1 MMEQERW
8 QLNRAGLFN
17 FWYFDDEELPCAEGK
32 LLLRGANGSG
42 KSVTMQSLITVLL
55 DGKKSSDRLDPFGS
69 RARRMEDYLL
79 GEKDV
84 AEQDERTGYLYLEY
98 ARPDKGQ
105 YLTTGIG
112 LRAKRQSSLDFWGF
126 AILDNRRI
134 GRDFLLYKTER
145 DADGEVLK
153 IPLSRRELENR
164 LGEGG
169 QIVRTQQEY
178 MALVN
183 KHVFGFRDLETFE
196 DLMKLLIQLRSPKLS
211 KDFRP
216 TVVYEILTES
226 LPALTDEELRPLSD
240 TIENM
245 DQIKSQLDQAV
256 REDQALNR
264 LLKVYDAYNQRVLC
278 EKGEGLVQA
287 YKRHRQGL
295 SRLAEAEES
304 LTAGEEKL
312 RASER
317 ELEELKREQA
327 VLDKEKDELQDHDVF
342 RAERE
347 RSALLQDQET
357 YRAEREKKERA
368 LGGKEAQERETRA
381 SIGQEEEK
389 ERQGQKEVEER
400 LDEMDFLA
408 EEAGFQSHEVAVDEF
423 RSQFERNFSFNL
435 WRKEA
440 KDHEE
445 YLDKVLAL
453 FREERQAQERYRLAE
468 LDLGEAAKAL
478 DQAQFENKKWADV
491 LEDERAKWINQVFAW
506 HQENQELK
514 LEQEDL
520 QLLMQRVRLCPD
532 SYPWEVLKEP
542 VQAAQDWLRQQ
553 VLVKLADLR
562 HFITRQEEKIEAAK
576 TELQEWQGQKDP
588 EPPRHAQTEE
598 ARRALAAA
606 RVPFLP
612 FYAAVEFHEH
622 VPGELRASLEAALK
636 EAGILDALIVGSAEA
651 SIESDRILEPNPR
664 FMTHTLAEYF
674 YPTPAAG
681 VEISAED
688 IDNVLRTVLVGDQP
702 NDAGRTSHAGRT
714 YGKDSGS
721 AATVIMEDGGYRIGL
736 IQGRAPREQESIYIG
751 KEARRQYR
759 LKEIARLEADLTSLR
774 SERADLVREREQLEH
789 RLELMAEEAARY
801 PSERELKAAYQELD
815 SSRRQI
821 QVLEQDV
828 EKKNAKL
835 KTELEQWQELKLRL
849 RELTRT
855 SILAFSEQAYA
866 KGVLSFKGYREHLGQ
881 LEVLWQK
888 IFSARS
894 RLELQRSRL
903 EELTQEVDELKG
915 ELEVLRGKE
924 ATLKAKLEKVEARLQ
939 KLGADEIR
947 RRVRQVVE
955 RLQQLPAAI
964 EDKITEAE
972 ARRNTQG
979 QRLRELQRL
988 RREQS
993 LSQALE
999 KEWLRVFVEERK
1011 LHQGFYS
1018 TSEADE
1024 QEDKNQ
1030 EVSKGQVVSKPA
1042 LPEEVVSDE
1051 RLAFY
1056 LKEAQAVAAAGG
1068 KGAAGERESLQ
1079 ERVSD
1084 AFFREQGNLVE
1095 YRPALQ
1101 TLFESEEEF
1110 DDFSD
1115 MEESADSA
1123 YADFYDLYRGRW
1135 QELRTKARRTY
1146 LLLEYEGKK
1155 VNPYYARSQMEK
1167 NIALQEQLLNEK
1179 DRELYEEIIMHSVGR
1194 IIRGRIQRAEHW
1206 VEEMNHLMAQR
1217 DTSSGLNFS
1226 VRWRPRTAEYE
1237 EEMDTEDLVQLLK
1250 ADPRLLKESD
1260 MARIVGHFRS
1270 KIERAKSVL
1279 AEKGYGESFHQII
1292 KEMLDYRQWF
1302 AFTLYYQK
1310 SGERRKELTNHVFY
1324 TFSGGEKAMA
1334 MYIPLFS
1341 AAYSRYSDARP
1352 EAPRLISLDEAFAG
1366 VDENNIRDMFDL
1378 MERLGFNYIINSQ
1391 ALWGDYDTVAKLSI
1405 CELVRPKNAS
1415 WVTVI
1420 RYFWDGKVRR
1430 LVEERDMS
1438 EELGEQLEAVA
1449 GR

>member
-1 MMEQERW
+1 MEQERW

-32 LLLRGANGSG
+32 LLLRGSNGSG

-55 DGKKSSDRLDPFGS
+55 DGKKSPDRLDPFGS

-79 GEKDV
+79 GEKEV
-84 AEQDERTGYLYLEY
+84 VEQDERTGYLYLEY
-98 ARPDKGQ
+98 TRPGRGQ

-112 LRAKRQSSLDFWGF
+112 LRAKRQSSLEFWGF
-126 AILDNRRI
+126 VLLDNRRI
-134 GRDFLLYKTER
+134 GQDFLLYKTER
-145 DADGEVLK
+145 DSEGEPVK

-169 QIVRTQQEY
+169 QVVRTQQEY
-178 MALVN
+178 MGLVN
-183 KHVFGFRDLETFE
+183 KYVFGFRDLETFE

-256 REDQALNR
+256 REEQALHR
-264 LLKVYDAYNQRVLC
+264 LLKVYDLYNQRVLW

-287 YKRHRQGL
+287 HKRCQQGL
-295 SRLAEAEES
+295 RRVAEAEET
-304 LTAGEEKL
+304 LAAGEEKK

-317 ELEELKREQA
+317 ELQELKREQE
-327 VLDKEKDELQDHDVF
+327 VLNKEKDELQNHDVF

-347 RSALLQDQET
+347 RSALLQDREVLV
-357 YRAEREKKERA
+357 AEREKRERA
-368 LGGKEAQERETRA
+368 LGGKQTQERDIRTN
-381 SIGQEEEK
+381 IGQEEEK
-389 ERQGQKEVEER
+389 ERQGRKDVEER

-423 RSQFERNFSFNL
+423 RREFEQNFSFNL

-445 YLDKVLAL
+445 YLDKVLSM
-453 FREERQAQERYRLAE
+453 FREEGQAQERYRLAE

-478 DQAQFENKKWADV
+478 DQAQFESKKWADV
-491 LEDERAKWINQVFAW
+491 LDEERSKWVTEVFAW
-506 HQENQELK
+506 QQENKELK
-514 LEQEDL
+514 LEQGDL
-520 QLLMQRVRLCPD
+520 QMLAQRVRLCPD
-532 SYPWEVLKEP
+532 RYGWDVLREP
-542 VQAAQDWLRQQ
+542 VSAAQDKLRQQ
-553 VLVKLADLR
+553 VLIRMADLK
-562 HFITRQEEKIEAAK
+562 HLITKQEQKIEETKAQ
-576 TELQEWQGQKDP
+576 LQEWHGQKDP

-598 ARRALAAA
+598 ARRSLAAA
-606 RVPFLP
+606 GVPFLP

-622 VPGELRASLEAALK
+622 VPREQRACLESALK
-636 EAGILDALIVGSAEA
+636 ETGILDALLIGGSGTR
-651 SIESDRILEPNPR
+651 IESDRILKPNPQ

-674 YPTPAAG
+674 YPTPVAG
-681 VEISAED
+681 VSISAED
-688 IDNVLRTVLVGDQP
+688 IDNVLRTVLVGDSA
-702 NDAGRTSHAGRT
+702 DAGANE
-714 YGKDSGS
+714 
-721 AATVIMEDGGYRIGL
+721 TVIAEDGGYRIGL
-736 IQGRAPREQESIYIG
+736 IQGQAPREQESIYIG

-759 LKEIARLEADLTSLR
+759 LKEIARLEAELAELR
-774 SERADLVREREQLEH
+774 GERGDFVQQYELLEEK
-789 RLELMAEEAARY
+789 LELIAEEASRY

-815 SSRRQI
+815 LSKRQI
-821 QVLEQDV
+821 KVLEQDV
-828 EKKNAKL
+828 EKKNVKL
-835 KTELEQWQELKLRL
+835 KGELEKWQGIKLRL

-855 SILAFSEQAYA
+855 STLAFTEEAYA
-866 KGVLSFKGYREHLGQ
+866 TGTLRFKAYREHFSQ

-888 IFSARS
+888 IQSARS

-903 EELTQEVDELKG
+903 QDLAQEVDDLKG
-915 ELEVLRGKE
+915 ELEVLVDKE
-924 ATLKAKLEKVEARLQ
+924 ATLKARLGKVEERLNE
-939 KLGADEIR
+939 LGADEIR
-947 RRVRQVVE
+947 IRVRQVVE
-955 RLQQLPAAI
+955 CLTRLPGEI
-964 EDKITEAE
+964 EGKVKEAE
-972 ARRNTQG
+972 ARRKDQE
-979 QRLRELQRL
+979 QRVRELGHMHQ
-988 RREQS
+988 EQG
-993 LSQALE
+993 LSQELE
-999 KEWLRVFVEERK
+999 GKWLEVFAEELK
-1011 LHQGFYS
+1011 LQQGFGL
-1018 TSEADE
+1018 TSE
-1024 QEDKNQ
+1024 
-1030 EVSKGQVVSKPA
+1030 VSEEGWGGQDVHKEAYSN
-1042 LPEEVVSDE
+1042 E

-1056 LKEAQAVAAAGG
+1056 LKEAQNVLAASG
-1068 KGAAGERESLQ
+1068 KGGAGERESLQ

-1110 DDFSD
+1110 VAP
-1115 MEESADSA
+1115 EIEIEQETEALQAVEGAHADL
-1123 YADFYDLYRGRW
+1123 YDLYRGRW
-1135 QELRTKARRTY
+1135 QELRSKARRTY
-1146 LLLEYEGKK
+1146 LVLEYDGKK
-1155 VNPYYARSQMEK
+1155 VNPYYASSQMEK

-1250 ADPRLLKESD
+1250 SDPRLLKESD

-1292 KEMLDYRQWF
+1292 KEMLDYRKWF

-1352 EAPRLISLDEAFAG
+1352 DAPRLISLDEAFAG

-1391 ALWGDYDTVAKLSI
+1391 ALWGDYDTVANLAI

-1420 RYFWDGKVRR
+1420 RYLWDGKVRR
-1430 LVEERDMS
+1430 LLEDRVMS
-1438 EELGEQLEAVA
+1438 EEPGDQLEAVA

>member
-17 FWYFDDEELPCAEGK
+17 FWYFDDEELPCAGGK

-84 AEQDERTGYLYLEY
+84 TDLDERTGYLYLEY
-98 ARPDKGQ
+98 ARPGKGQ

-126 AILDNRRI
+126 ALLDNRRI
-134 GRDFLLYKTER
+134 GQDFLLYKTER
-145 DADGEVLK
+145 DSDGDTVK

-169 QIVRTQQEY
+169 QVVRTQQEY

-183 KHVFGFRDLETFE
+183 KHVFGFRDLETFD

-256 REDQALNR
+256 REEQALQR
-264 LLKVYDAYNQRVLC
+264 LLKVYDQYNQRVYW

-287 YKRHRQGL
+287 HKRRQQGL
-295 SRLAEAEES
+295 RRVVEAEET
-304 LTAGEEKL
+304 LAAGETEV
-312 RASER
+312 RAAER
-317 ELEELKREQA
+317 ELEELKREQE
-327 VLDKEKDELQDHDVF
+327 VLDKEKDELQNHDVF
-342 RAERE
+342 RAERD
-347 RSALLQDQET
+347 RSALLLDQQGL
-357 YRAEREKKERA
+357 RAEREKKERT
-368 LGGKEAQERETRA
+368 LGGKEIQERETRTQ
-381 SIGQEEEK
+381 IGLEEEK
-389 ERQGQKEVEER
+389 ERQGGKEAEAH

-408 EEAGFQSHEVAVDEF
+408 EEAGFQSHEVAADEF
-423 RSQFERNFSFNL
+423 RREFERNFSFNL

-445 YLDKVLAL
+445 YLDKVLSM

-478 DQAQFENKKWADV
+478 DQAQFESKKWADV
-491 LEDERAKWINQVFAW
+491 LEEERSRWVAEVFAW
-506 HQENQELK
+506 QQENKELK
-514 LEQEDL
+514 LEPGDL
-520 QLLMQRVRLCPD
+520 QLLAQRVRLCPD
-532 SYPWEVLKEP
+532 SYPWDVLREP
-542 VQAAQDWLRQQ
+542 VRAAQDKLRQQ
-553 VLVKLADLR
+553 VLLKIADIKHL
-562 HFITRQEEKIEAAK
+562 ISKQEQKIEETK

-588 EPPRHAQTEE
+588 EPPRHVQTEE
-598 ARRALAAA
+598 ARRALAGAG
-606 RVPFLP
+606 VPFLP

-622 VPGELRASLEAALK
+622 ISGEQRADLEAALK
-636 EAGILDALIVGSAEA
+636 EAGILDALIVGASGAELK
-651 SIESDRILEPNPR
+651 SDRILEPNPQ

-674 YPTPAAG
+674 YPTPVAG
-681 VEISAED
+681 VEISASD
-688 IDNVLRTVLVGDQP
+688 IDNVLRTVLVGDSTESGP
-702 NDAGRTSHAGRT
+702 AG
-714 YGKDSGS
+714 
-721 AATVIMEDGGYRIGL
+721 TVITEDGGYRIGL

-759 LKEIARLEADLTSLR
+759 LKEMARLEAELALLR
-774 SERADLVREREQLEH
+774 SERADLVQEREQYEQKLEW
-789 RLELMAEEAARY
+789 MDGEAARY
-801 PSERELKAAYQELD
+801 PSERELKTAYQELD

-828 EKKNAKL
+828 AKKNLKL
-835 KTELEQWQELKLRL
+835 KTELERWQELKQRL

-855 SILAFSEQAYA
+855 SILAFNEEAYV
-866 KGVLSFKGYREHLGQ
+866 KGVLSFKAYREHLGQ

-888 IFSARS
+888 IISARS
-894 RLELQRSRL
+894 RLQLQQARL

-915 ELEVLRGKE
+915 ELEVLRGRE
-924 ATLKAKLEKVEARLQ
+924 ATLKAKLEKVEARLHE
-939 KLGADEIR
+939 LGADEIR

-955 RLQQLPAAI
+955 RLQGLPGEI
-964 EDKITEAE
+964 EHKVKENAN
-972 ARRNTQG
+972 RRKDQE
-979 QRLRELQRL
+979 QRIRELKRL

-993 LSQALE
+993 LSEALE
-999 KEWLRVFVEERK
+999 QQWLEVFTEERK
-1011 LHQGFYS
+1011 LHQGFYAAPEILEPEGQ
-1018 TSEADE
+1018 EAAVPTE
-1024 QEDKNQ
+1024 N
-1030 EVSKGQVVSKPA
+1030 V
-1042 LPEEVVSDE
+1042 PEE

-1068 KGAAGERESLQ
+1068 KGGAGERESLQ

-1101 TLFESEEEF
+1101 TLFESEDEF
-1110 DDFSD
+1110 S
-1115 MEESADSA
+1115 ELAEPADREGASET
-1123 YADFYDLYRGRW
+1123 DLYDLYRGRW
-1135 QELRTKARRTY
+1135 QELRAKARRTY
-1146 LLLEYEGKK
+1146 LVVEYEGKK

-1250 ADPRLLKESD
+1250 SDPRLLKESD

-1302 AFTLYYQK
+1302 VFTLYYQK

-1391 ALWGDYDTVAKLSI
+1391 ALWGDYDTVASLSI

-1420 RYFWDGKVRR
+1420 RYLWDGQVRR
-1430 LVEERDMS
+1430 LVEERDLS
-1438 EELGEQLEAVA
+1438 EEPAEAYGAAA

>member
-1 MMEQERW
+1 MELERW

-79 GEKDV
+79 GEKEV
-84 AEQDERTGYLYLEY
+84 VEQDERTGYLYLEY
-98 ARPDKGQ
+98 ARPGRGQ

-126 AILDNRRI
+126 VILDNRRI

-145 DADGEVLK
+145 DSEGETVK

-169 QIVRTQQEY
+169 QVVRTQQEY

-256 REDQALNR
+256 REEQALQR
-264 LLKVYDAYNQRVLC
+264 LLKVYDQYNQRVFW

-287 YKRHRQGL
+287 HKRRQQGL
-295 SRLAEAEES
+295 SRVAEAEKA
-304 LTAGEEKL
+304 LAAGNEEL
-312 RASER
+312 NASKR
-317 ELEELKREQA
+317 ELEELKREQD
-327 VLDKEKDELQDHDVF
+327 VLDKEKEELQDHDVF

-347 RSALLQDQET
+347 RSLLLQEQQAL
-357 YRAEREKKERA
+357 RAEREKKERA
-368 LGGKEAQERETRA
+368 VSAKETQERETRA
-381 SIGQEEEK
+381 HIVQEEEK
-389 ERQGQKEVEER
+389 ERQGRKEVEER

-408 EEAGFQSHEVAVDEF
+408 EEAGFQSHEVATDEF
-423 RSQFERNFSFNL
+423 KGQIEQNFSFNL

-440 KDHEE
+440 RDHEE
-445 YLDKVLAL
+445 YLDKAL
-453 FREERQAQERYRLAE
+453 SMFREERQAQERYRLAE

-478 DQAQFENKKWADV
+478 DQAQFESKKWADV
-491 LEDERAKWINQVFAW
+491 LEEERANWVNQVFAW
-506 HQENQELK
+506 NQDNKELK
-514 LEQEDL
+514 LEQEEL
-520 QLLMQRVRLCPD
+520 QLLMQRIRLCPD
-532 SYPWEVLKEP
+532 SYSWDVLREP
-542 VQAAQDWLRQQ
+542 VRAAQDRLRQQ
-553 VLVKLADLR
+553 VLVGIADLK
-562 HFITRQEEKIEAAK
+562 HLITRQEEKIEAVKA
-576 TELQEWQGQKDP
+576 ELQAWQGQKDP

-606 RVPFLP
+606 GVPFLP

-622 VPGELRASLEAALK
+622 VPKELRASLEAALK

-651 SIESDRILEPNPR
+651 NIESDRILEPNPQ
-664 FMTHTLAEYF
+664 FMTHTLAEYL
-674 YPTPAAG
+674 YPTPVAG
-681 VEISAED
+681 VEIAAED
-688 IDNVLRTVLVGDQP
+688 IDNVLRTVLVGEHAHTAHRMRAEHDS
-702 NDAGRTSHAGRT
+702 TSG
-714 YGKDSGS
+714 G
-721 AATVIMEDGGYRIGL
+721 TVITEDGGYRIGL
-736 IQGRAPREQESIYIG
+736 IQGQAPREQESIYIG

-759 LKEIARLEADLTSLR
+759 LKEIARLEKELALFR
-774 SERADLVREREQLEH
+774 SERGDLVRAQEQFEQK
-789 RLELMAEEAARY
+789 LELIAEEAARY
-801 PSERELKAAYQELD
+801 PSERELKTAHQELD

-828 EKKNAKL
+828 AKKNLKL
-835 KTELEQWQELKLRL
+835 KADLEQWQDVKQRL

-855 SILAFSEQAYA
+855 SILAFSEEAYA
-866 KGVLSFKGYREHLGQ
+866 TGVLRFKGYREHLGQ

-888 IFSARS
+888 IISARS

-915 ELEVLRGKE
+915 ELEVLRGRE
-924 ATLKAKLEKVEARLQ
+924 ATLQAKLEKVEARLHE
-939 KLGADEIR
+939 LGAEEIR

-955 RLQQLPAAI
+955 RLQRLPAEI
-964 EDKITEAE
+964 EGKITESE
-972 ARRNTQG
+972 AKRNAQE
-979 QRLRELQRL
+979 QRMREFKRL
-988 RREQS
+988 RREQN

-999 KEWLRVFVEERK
+999 KRWLEVFAAERK

-1018 TSEADE
+1018 AFETDE
-1024 QEDKNQ
+1024 QQGEA
-1030 EVSKGQVVSKPA
+1030 EAVPGES
-1042 LPEEVVSDE
+1042 VSDE

-1056 LKEAQAVAAAGG
+1056 LKEAQAVVAAGG
-1068 KGAAGERESLQ
+1068 KGTAGERESLQ

-1101 TLFESEEEF
+1101 TMFESEQEAKGALEA
-1110 DDFSD
+1110 
-1115 MEESADSA
+1115 EGEPGADEV
-1123 YADFYDLYRGRW
+1123 YADLYDLYRGRW
-1135 QELRTKARRTY
+1135 QELRIKARRTY

-1438 EELGEQLEAVA
+1438 EEAAEVYGAAA